1 MQPTIT
7 IGIPTYKRPRQLARL
22 LGQLVDSKKLCP
34 WLQVLVLDDSGDQEA
49 HAVFHQYCQDSQF
62 AQLVSNPENQGYPRS
77 LIRLIEECRSDYL
90 VLLADDDH
98 IQLASLDGLRG
109 FLESETPDFISTPWL
124 RRTGSGNRYRLA
136 SDRNRTGEINPRYAM
151 QAAGHAPGLIMRTG
165 AVLPYLSLLRD
176 RLISGCAIAA
186 TYPQVILLCELLITG
201 ARCVHF
207 TKPLVQEGDR
217 CTSEIRDPDGE
228 HYKSVPS
235 RIQQMASM
243 DRYLMDKPSGH
254 VQEEL
259 LLGARE
265 HLLRK
270 VLRVPPGL
278 RVRGL
283 LNAGPKSF
291 SRRIFSS

>member
-1 MQPTIT
+1 
-7 IGIPTYKRPRQLARL
+7 
-22 LGQLVDSKKLCP
+22 
-34 WLQVLVLDDSGDQEA
+34 LQVLVLDDSGDQEA

-62 AQLVSNPENQGYPRS
+62 ARLVTNPENQGYPQS

-98 IQLASLDGLRG
+98 IHWASLDGLSD
-109 FLESETPDFISTPWL
+109 FLESKTPDFISTPWL
-124 RRTGSGNRYRLA
+124 RRTGAGNRYRLA

-151 QAAGHAPGLIMRTG
+151 QAAGHAPGLIMRTET
-165 AVLPYLSLLRD
+165 VLPYLSILRD
-176 RLISGCAIAA
+176 RLISGCNIAA

-201 ARCVHF
+201 ARCVYF

-217 CTSEIRDPDGE
+217 CTSELRDPHGE

-270 VLRVPPGL
+270 VLRAPPGL

>member
-34 WLQVLVLDDSGDQEA
+34 WLQVLVLDDSGDQGA

-62 AQLVSNPENQGYPRS
+62 ARLVSNPENQGYPRS

-90 VLLADDDH
+90 LLLADDDH
-98 IQLASLDGLRG
+98 IQLASLDGLRD

-124 RRTGSGNRYRLA
+124 RRTGAGNRYRLA
-136 SDRNRTGEINPRYAM
+136 SDRNRTGELHPRYAM

-165 AVLPYLSLLRD
+165 AVLPYLPILRD
-176 RLISGCAIAA
+176 RLISGCTIAA

-217 CTSEIRDPDGE
+217 CTSEIRDPDGG
-228 HYKSVPS
+228 HYTSLPS

-243 DRYLMDKPSGH
+243 DRYLMDKPSGD

-265 HLLRK
+265 NLLRK
-270 VLRVPPGL
+270 VLRAAPDL

-283 LNAGPKSF
+283 LNAGLKSF